1 MVDTADLKSS
11 VLTDVWVRVPPSVPD
26 VQPALLSSF
35 GKAYLP
41 LNRRSNG
48 QFSLLREGL
57 SGCTLE
63 LTIKSFDRA
72 QR

>member
-1 MVDTADLKSS
+1 
-11 VLTDVWVRVPPSVPD
+11 
-26 VQPALLSSF
+26 
-35 GKAYLP
+35 

-57 SGCTLE
+57 SGCRLE

>member
-1 MVDTADLKSS
+1 
-11 VLTDVWVRVPPSVPD
+11 
-26 VQPALLSSF
+26 
-35 GKAYLP
+35 

-57 SGCTLE
+57 SEGRLE